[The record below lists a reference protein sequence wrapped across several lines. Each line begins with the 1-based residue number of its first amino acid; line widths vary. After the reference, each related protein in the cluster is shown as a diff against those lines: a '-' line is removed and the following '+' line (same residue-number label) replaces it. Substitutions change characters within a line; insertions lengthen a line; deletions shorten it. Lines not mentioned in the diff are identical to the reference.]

1 MKKKIWL
8 GIGLILVLG
17 MVGSSVYLSTIDWN
31 QHKDK
36 IAEQFSEVTGKK
48 VVFEGPVSFSIFP
61 SPYLTA
67 SNIKVYNM
75 DSARTEKPLASIK
88 SLIAKLSLMP
98 LLNGNFEVKMMSLV
112 EPEILFELLPD
123 GNFNWQS
130 PLSEEQKSTLNEINV
145 SLDSVLLEKATVNII
160 DEKHDIAT
168 TLNNL
173 NAEIIAG
180 SVFGPYRIEGSY
192 LKGKNP
198 EGFAISLGQFSESF
212 ATSVNLV
219 LNQPTSQTYLRF
231 DGSMLFQNDAIN
243 GNIIFD
249 SKNLSAFMS
258 DSVINTELDKE
269 YDYPLAVS
277 MELNSN
283 KTKIDL
289 SNIVVKYGNTAGA
302 GNILIPL
309 FENEFRSDVEEEEPE
324 RRKIEMAFDMTDL
337 DLKPVVYVVK
347 NFINTYSKEGAEYNP
362 LFGFDVLADFKAIKS
377 YYKDQTIRDFNLSVD
392 FVDNELAIKNLTATL
407 PGETTSSIKGE
418 VFSIDDVLTYN
429 FDTSLATNDFLKMS
443 EWLGYEIEPVVP
455 STYKKLISTANI
467 SGNLK
472 TIKISPFDVTLDK
485 IAMKGDLGIVRG
497 VRNSAYLVINAD
509 SINFDNYI
517 KPLPADESKKDF
529 ASRMAYRFG
538 KLKGLNDF
546 DLNLNSKLDLGI
558 YEAIPFENTKFDM
571 VLTEGVMDIKSLS
584 IGSIANSTIQT
595 DGKVKGFGAK
605 PQFDNV
611 KYDLSSPDIVTLL
624 NKFEMG
630 QLPLN
635 TKNLKNITSKGIF
648 SGFADRIAIKSV
660 SKLGYI
666 DNVYSGE
673 IMKKDKKY
681 LFKGQFEL
689 KAPDFVKFVNDM
701 NFDYTPKAY
710 SLGALAL
717 KAQINGNSDKFT
729 AKNLD
734 AFVGANN
741 FKGDVFFNKMTE
753 IPAIN
758 TKLSINNFEVERFFY
773 NDLGKGGINSNFK
786 PDGAGRVE
794 FVARP
799 YFDKTNFNYAF
810 YNRINFV
817 GKINTSKLSYQ
828 NLELKDAIVD
838 LNLNN
843 GILRVENLSG
853 EYNNEPFMA
862 KVEYGMVQN
871 PYVKGKFELVNQVLN
886 EGILNGS
893 KYGIRSGRYNLLADF
908 ETMAKS
914 EEDIFKNLNVD
925 ADFVINNPIVK
936 GWDLAAIREDLE
948 SRDKSEG
955 LATLVQDNLQKGETA
970 FNVFQGKLKINKA
983 NYNFEKALFLSNDI
997 KVDMSDSGSTDVW
1010 DMDAKFKVNFE
1021 NLKTT
1026 PDFSFTMSG
1035 PMSAPNVAVDVK
1047 SITDVYDE
1055 KWAKVAA
1062 DKKAA
1067 EDARAEF
1074 LKGLMD
1080 RQQKAAHEVKNRLDT
1095 EVVPEYEKRK
1105 AMANNPSVLKQY
1117 EVIKIAIDKLDNSL
1131 NELFALGLTRDFDEK
1146 LPESIAK
1153 KREIYASE
1161 IDKLKVDINANYAND
1176 VRLQINEVYNKIV
1189 DVYSNSKTKSLNY
1202 QSEYSQYPKR
1212 IANIQTTYVM
1222 DEDEQIKKLRA
1233 AIEEKLLEIDSIN
1246 TQIVKDYV
1254 VMQSVS
1260 DWAKL
1265 EEYRTKIQELE
1276 KRSQQDILLMDEDIS
1291 NLLSYAKEKAAAEEK
1306 IYNDTIKAEEI
1317 RRKLEENIGKI
1328 SGAKGQTKTVV
1339 RDLEEIEKSEEAL
1352 EKEQV
1357 KVLDFTEKNE
1367 PVGVIRNED
1376 TGIEKRENTG
1386 SESDNNSSGLVRKI
1400 SGSVSKASG
1409 KILKQ

>member
-17 MVGSSVYLSTIDWN
+17 IVGTSVYLSTLDWN

-36 IAEQFSEVTGKK
+36 IAAQFSEVTGKR

-75 DSARTEKPLASIK
+75 DGAEAEKPLASIK

-112 EPEILFELLPD
+112 EPDIFFELLPD
-123 GNFNWQS
+123 GSFNWQS
-130 PLSEEQKSTLNEINV
+130 PLSEEQKTTLNEINV

-160 DEKHDIAT
+160 DEKHNIET

-173 NAEIIAG
+173 NAEIIAS

-258 DSVINTELDKE
+258 DSIIDTELDKE
-269 YDYPLAVS
+269 YDYPLAIS

-289 SNIVVKYGNTAGA
+289 SNIVVKYGKSAGA

-309 FENEFRSDVEEEEPE
+309 LENEFRSDVEEEEPE
-324 RRKIEMAFDMTDL
+324 RRKIEIAFDMTDL
-337 DLKPVVYVVK
+337 DLKPAVYAVK
-347 NFINTYSKEGAEYNP
+347 SFIDKYAQEGAEYNP
-362 LFGFDVLADFKAIKS
+362 LLGFDVLADFKAIKS
-377 YYKDQTIRDFNLSVD
+377 YYNDQTIRDFNLSVD
-392 FVDNELAIKNLTATL
+392 FIDNQLTIKNFTATL
-407 PGETTSSIKGE
+407 PGETTSSIKGD
-418 VFSIDDVLTYN
+418 VFSVDDVLTYS
-429 FDTSLATNDFLKMS
+429 FDTSLATIDFLKMS
-443 EWLGYEIEPVVP
+443 EWLGYKIEPVVA
-455 STYKKLISTANI
+455 STYKKFISTANI

-485 IAMKGDLGIVRG
+485 IALKGDLGIVKG
-497 VRNSAYLVINAD
+497 VRDSAYLVVNAD
-509 SINFDNYI
+509 SINFDNYVN
-517 KPLPADESKKDF
+517 PLPAEEAKKDF

-538 KLKGLNDF
+538 KLKMLNDF

-571 VLTEGVMDIKSLS
+571 ELANGVMNIKSLN
-584 IGSIANSTIQT
+584 IGSIANAAIQAE
-595 DGKVKGFGAK
+595 GKVKGFGAK
-605 PQFDNV
+605 PQFDNI
-611 KYDLSSPDIVTLL
+611 KYDLSSPDVVTLL

-635 TKNLKNITSKGIF
+635 TKNLKNVTSKGIF

-673 IMKKDKKY
+673 IMRKDGKY
-681 LFKGQFEL
+681 FVNGQFEL

-701 NFDYTPKAY
+701 NFAYSPKAY

-717 KAQINGNSDKFT
+717 KTNVNGSDDKFV

-734 AFVGANN
+734 VFVGANN
-741 FKGDVFFNKMTE
+741 FKGDISFNKTTE
-753 IPAIN
+753 FPNIAA
-758 TKLSINNFEVERFFY
+758 KLSVNSFETERFFY
-773 NDLGKGGINSNFK
+773 NDLGKGGMSSNFK
-786 PDGAGRVE
+786 PDGADRAE
-794 FVARP
+794 FVAKP
-799 YFDKTNFNYAF
+799 YFDKTKFNYAF
-810 YNRINFV
+810 YNRFNFV
-817 GKINTSKLSYQ
+817 GEIKALKLSYQ
-828 NLELKDAIVD
+828 NLELNNAIAD
-838 LNLNN
+838 LSLTG
-843 GILRVENLSG
+843 GILRINNLSG
-853 EYNNEPFMA
+853 GYNNEPFVA
-862 KVEYGMVQN
+862 SAEYGMTQK
-871 PYVKGKFELVNQVLN
+871 PYLKGKFELKNQILN

-893 KYGIRSGRYNLLADF
+893 KYGIRSGRYDLLANF
-908 ETMAKS
+908 ETMAAS
-914 EEDIFKNLNVD
+914 EEDMFKNLNADVD
-925 ADFVINNPIVK
+925 FIINNPIVK
-936 GWDLAAIREDLE
+936 GWDLAAIQEDLAA
-948 SRDKSEG
+948 RDKSEG

-970 FNVFQGKLKINKA
+970 FNLFQGKLKINKS
-983 NYNFEKALFLSNDI
+983 NYNFENALFLGNDV
-997 KVDMSDSGSTDVW
+997 KVDMNDSGSTDIW
-1010 DMDAKFKVNFE
+1010 DMDAKFKVQFE
-1021 NLKTT
+1021 NLKTI
-1026 PDFSFTMSG
+1026 PYFLFTMSG
-1035 PMSAPNVAVDVK
+1035 PMITPNIAVDVK
-1047 SITDVYDE
+1047 SITDIYDT

-1062 DKKAA
+1062 DKKAT

-1080 RQQKAAHEVKNRLDT
+1080 KQQKAAHDVKNRLDT

-1105 AMANNPSVLKQY
+1105 SMAKNVSILKQY
-1117 EVIKIAIDKLDNSL
+1117 EVIKSAIDKLDNSL

-1146 LPESIAK
+1146 LPESIEK
-1153 KREIYASE
+1153 KREVYALE
-1161 IDKLKVDINANYAND
+1161 IDKLKADINANYVSD
-1176 VRLQINEVYNKIV
+1176 VKQQINEVYNRV
-1189 DVYSNSKTKSLNY
+1189 ADVYSNSKTKSLNY
-1202 QSEYSQYPKR
+1202 QSEYAQYPKR
-1212 IANIQTTYVM
+1212 IANIQTVYVM
-1222 DEDEQIKKLRA
+1222 DEDEQIKNLRA
-1233 AIEEKLLEIDSIN
+1233 AIEEKLLAIDAIN
-1246 TQIVKDYV
+1246 TKIVKDYV
-1254 VMQSVS
+1254 GMQNIS

-1265 EEYRTKIQELE
+1265 EEYRTQIQEFE
-1276 KRSQQDILLMDEDIS
+1276 KKSQQDIVLMDEDIT
-1291 NLLSYAKEKAAAEEK
+1291 NLLNYAKEKAAAEEK
-1306 IYNDTIKAEEI
+1306 IYNDTIKAAEI
-1317 RRKLEENIGKI
+1317 KRKLEENIGKI

-1357 KVLDFTEKNE
+1357 KVLDFTERNE

-1376 TGIEKRENTG
+1376 TGIEKKENPKIE
-1386 SESDNNSSGLVRKI
+1386 SEDSSSGLVRKI

-1409 KILKQ
+1409 KIVKQ